1 MTTFY
6 LSTGSL
12 VVKGDILA
20 NDTLSGL
27 AARNG
32 VTPVAGDLMLATAQT
47 DQTQNGPY
55 IARSGAWDRVISVQ
69 TAQLYYVSSGTD
81 AGVTWQ
87 LRTAGITPA
96 SFNSST
102 GACGTNLSL
111 VSIASAAGAF
121 NPAAPGPIG
130 GTTPAAVTGTV
141 GTFDN
146 LVLTGASPTLAAGQ
160 SGIGRASI
168 LGGSVAAGIAALNE
182 HGGAAGLLT
191 SASTATASAYLD
203 LRPFSLANNATL
215 DYPPENGGVMLVVV
229 PGASSAPQA
238 VIGFAANGAVTLN
251 GVTPAGGI
259 SLTLDN
265 ANTLNVY
272 ASGGSVRFQNKVGST
287 INVLVVAAKFLN
299 A

>member
-130 GTTPAAVTGTV
+130 GTTPDV
-141 GTFDN
+141 GTFTN
-146 LVLTGASPTLAAGQ
+146 LVLTGAAPTLAAGQ

-272 ASGGSVRFQNKVGST
+272 ASGGNVRFQNKVGST

>member
-1 MTTFY
+1 MATFY

-20 NDTLSGL
+20 DDTLSGL
-27 AARNG
+27 SARNG
-32 VTPVAGDLMLATAQT
+32 VTPVDGDLMLATAQT

-81 AGVTWQ
+81 AGTTWQ
-87 LRTAGITPA
+87 MRTAGITPA

-102 GACGTNLSL
+102 GACGTNLS
-111 VSIASAAGAF
+111 VVKAASSGSVF
-121 NPAAPGPIG
+121 NPASPGAIG
-130 GTTPAAVTGTV
+130 GTTPAA
-141 GTFDN
+141 GTFTN
-146 LVLTGASPTLAAGQ
+146 LVLTGAAPTLSAGQ

-168 LGGSVAAGIAALNE
+168 LGGSVAAGIAAVNQN
-182 HGGAAGLLT
+182 GGAAGLLT

-272 ASGGSVRFQNKVGST
+272 ASGGNVRFQNKVGST

>member
-20 NDTLSGL
+20 NDTLSGF

-32 VTPVAGDLMLATAQT
+32 VTPADGDLMLATAQT
-47 DQTQNGPY
+47 DQTANGPY

-87 LRTAGITPA
+87 MRTAGITPA
-96 SFNSST
+96 SFNSTT

-121 NPAAPGPIG
+121 NPASPGAIG
-130 GTTPAAVTGTV
+130 GTTPAA
-141 GTFDN
+141 GTFTN
-146 LVLTGASPTLAAGQ
+146 LVLTGAAPTLAAGQ

-168 LGGSVAAGIAALNE
+168 LGGSVAAGIAAVNQN
-182 HGGAAGLLT
+182 GGAAGLVT

-215 DYPPENGGVMLVVV
+215 DYPPENGGVMLVCV

-272 ASGGSVRFQNKVGST
+272 ASGGNVRFQNKVGST
-287 INVLVVAAKFLN
+287 VNVLVVAAKFLN

>member
-6 LSTGSL
+6 TSTGSL

-20 NDTLSGL
+20 NDTLSGF

-32 VTPVAGDLMLATAQT
+32 VTPVDGDLMLATAQS

-69 TAQLYYVSSGTD
+69 TAQSYYVASGTD

-102 GACGTNLSL
+102 GACLTNLSL

-121 NPAAPGPIG
+121 NPASPGAIG
-130 GTTPAAVTGTV
+130 GTTPAA
-141 GTFDN
+141 GTFTN
-146 LVLTGASPTLAAGQ
+146 LVLTGVAPTLAAGQ
-160 SGIGRASI
+160 SGIARSLI
-168 LGGSVAAGIAALNE
+168 SGGTVGAGIAALNE
-182 HGGAAGLLT
+182 HGGSASLIT
-191 SASTATASAYLD
+191 SATTTTAAATWD
-203 LRPFSLANNATL
+203 LLPLSLANNATY
-215 DYPPENGGVMLVVV
+215 DYTPNLGGVMLVVV

-259 SLTLDN
+259 SLTQDN
-265 ANTLNVY
+265 ASTLNVY
-272 ASGGSVRFQNKVGST
+272 ASGGNVRFQNKVGST
-287 INVLVVAAKFLN
+287 INVLVAACKFL
-299 A
+299 AA

>member
-1 MTTFY
+1 MTTYY

-20 NDTLSGL
+20 NDTLSGFG
-27 AARNG
+27 ARNG
-32 VTPVAGDLMLATAQT
+32 VTPVDGDLMLATAQT
-47 DQTQNGPY
+47 DQTANGPY

-96 SFNSST
+96 SYNSTT

-121 NPAAPGPIG
+121 NPASPGPLG

-141 GTFDN
+141 GTYGN
-146 LVLTGASPTLAAGQ
+146 IVLTGAAPTLAAGQ
-160 SGIGRASI
+160 SGIARSLI
-168 LGGSVAAGIAALNE
+168 SGGTVGAGIAALNE
-182 HGGAAGLLT
+182 HGGSAGLIT
-191 SASTATASAYLD
+191 SATTATGAATLD
-203 LRPFSLANNATL
+203 LLPLSLANNGTY
-215 DYPPENGGVMLVVV
+215 DYTPNLGGVMLVVV
-229 PGASSAPQA
+229 PGATSAPQA

-259 SLTLDN
+259 SLTQDN
-265 ANTLNVY
+265 ANTLNIY
-272 ASGGSVRFQNKVGST
+272 ASGGNVRFQNKVGST
-287 INVLVVAAKFLN
+287 VSVLVAACKFF
-299 A
+299 AA

>member
-27 AARNG
+27 GARNG
-32 VTPVAGDLMLATAQT
+32 VTPVAGDIMLATAQT
-47 DQTQNGPY
+47 DQTANGPY
-55 IARSGAWDRVISVQ
+55 IARSGAWDRVVSVQ

-96 SFNSST
+96 SFDSTT

-111 VSIASAAGAF
+111 VSIASA
-121 NPAAPGPIG
+121 G
-130 GTTPAAVTGTV
+130 GTSGPVTATV
-141 GTFDN
+141 GTFGN
-146 LVLTGASPTLAAGQ
+146 IVLTGAAPTLSAGQ

-168 LGGSVAAGIAALNE
+168 LGGSVAAGIAAVNQN
-182 HGGAAGLLT
+182 GGAAGLLT

-238 VIGFAANGAVTLN
+238 VIGFAANGSVTLN

-272 ASGGSVRFQNKVGST
+272 ASGGNVRFQNKVGST